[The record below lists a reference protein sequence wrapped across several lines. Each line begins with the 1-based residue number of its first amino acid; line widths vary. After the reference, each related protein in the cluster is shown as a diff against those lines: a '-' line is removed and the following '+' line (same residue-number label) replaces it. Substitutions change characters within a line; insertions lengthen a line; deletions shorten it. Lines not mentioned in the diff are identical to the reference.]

1 MSDRGYIPFRAGGI
15 VKALAG
21 VNAAV
26 IFAGIAMQ
34 LVGVAMLAIPNLSFD
49 ASNPSAL
56 TPVFYLALVIIG
68 IGVGITLA
76 GCRRAIKL
84 VKRAEELLGSLR
96 GSGLLA
102 GMQGVVPQGVTRAA
116 VGPGTNVIRPALIK
130 KEEGGTMPVKQA
142 PQPAQTPSKMTVEKE
157 LLASS
162 GPADMDSVMAALNQ
176 ISERYNKPD
185 VRSKFDGWV
194 NHLVMTFPDINK
206 SYVFTI
212 NGSEGIDMAEG
223 TDENATIQ
231 VSMASDMFVKLLS
244 KQINAIKAYSSG
256 ALKVKGEMKN
266 LLKLRKLMF

>member
-1 MSDRGYIPFRAGGI
+1 MSDRGYLPFHAGVI
-15 VKALAG
+15 AKALAG
-21 VNAAV
+21 AITAV

-34 LVGVAMLAIPNLSFD
+34 LVGVAMLAVPNLSFD
-49 ASNPSAL
+49 ASNPSILNPA
-56 TPVFYLALVIIG
+56 FYIALVIIG
-68 IGVGITLA
+68 IGVGITLT

-84 VKRAEELLGSLR
+84 AKRADEALGSLS
-96 GSGLLA
+96 GSGFLA
-102 GMQGVVPQGVTRAA
+102 GLQGAARAPA
-116 VGPGTNVIRPALIK
+116 GAPNVIRPALVK
-130 KEEGGTMPVKQA
+130 KEEGGPVPIKQA
-142 PQPAQTPSKMTVEKE
+142 SQPALISSPKIAEKE
-157 LLASS
+157 MLVSS

-194 NHLVMTFPDINK
+194 NNLVMSFPDINK
-206 SYVFTI
+206 SFVFKI
-212 NGSEGIDMAEG
+212 NGSEGIEMVEG
-223 TDENATIQ
+223 SDENATIQ